1 VQPTK
6 ELKEE
11 HNGIKVMLLVL
22 ENISGRL
29 ETGKSVDGGHLDMI
43 ADFIQIYVDKCHHGK
58 EELMLFPALEQAGVA
73 KESGIIGELL
83 AEHTSGRCHVQQ
95 FIKDNNSY
103 KKSGAKASPEMIKN
117 VKGYIDLMTRHIEKE
132 ETILYPLADKELP
145 AMMQGELMWRFE
157 QFEEEVIGAG
167 EHEKLNKLLNVLI
180 DKHLK

>member
-29 ETGKSVDGGHLDMI
+29 ETGKSVDAGHLDMI
-43 ADFIQIYVDKCHHGK
+43 ADFVQIYVDKCHHGK

-103 KKSGAKASPEMIKN
+103 K
-117 VKGYIDLMTRHIEKE
+117 
-132 ETILYPLADKELP
+132 
-145 AMMQGELMWRFE
+145 
-157 QFEEEVIGAG
+157 
-167 EHEKLNKLLNVLI
+167 
-180 DKHLK
+180 

>member
-11 HNGIKVMLLVL
+11 HSGIKVMLQILG
-22 ENISGRL
+22 NISVRL
-29 ETGKSVDGGHLDMI
+29 ESGKSIDAEHLDMI
-43 ADFIQIYVDKCHHGK
+43 SDFIQIYIDKCHHGK
-58 EELMLFPALEQAGVA
+58 EDLLLFPALEAVGVA
-73 KESGIIGELL
+73 KESGIIEELL

-95 FIKDNNSY
+95 FIKDSDDY

-117 VKGYIDLMTRHIEKE
+117 VRSYVDLLTRHIDNE
-132 ETILYPLADKELP
+132 ETTLYPLADQQLP
-145 AMMQGELMWRFE
+145 AMTQGELMWRFE

-180 DKHLK
+180 DKYSK